1 MARIGYA
8 RVSSKDQN
16 LDRQLEALSHCSKIF
31 KDKLSGKDTNRQ
43 GLQDMM
49 EFIREGDIVVITEL
63 KRLGRNN
70 KELTEVMNTIQT
82 KGATIEVLNLPTLN
96 GIANENLRRLLNNM
110 IIELYKY
117 QAQEEREY
125 ILQTQAQGIKIAKA
139 NGKYKGRK
147 RLYSEN
153 DERLQHAFDLYRSG
167 KNDSDVSRMT
177 GINRETFRRY
187 RKKYGITRPS
197 PSSSKQESSSI

>member
-1 MARIGYA
+1 
-8 RVSSKDQN
+8 
-16 LDRQLEALSHCSKIF
+16 
-31 KDKLSGKDTNRQ
+31 
-43 GLQDMM
+43 M